1 MKKHP
6 VLHLLFKVCSYM
18 KKILALVLTL
28 VLCLSTGALVAYAA
42 ENNSPVD
49 TSDVSTPMV
58 AKNNIGGEIS
68 SCGACDTEVG
78 AEGVNNGAAT
88 RNVNKSET
96 ITLAKGASKTYSFD
110 VSGGWFN
117 PDHNTVSVVIE
128 NVSGGSYQY
137 ISENVTDNIELA
149 NTTYSGDANRTLS
162 NLNPDDTYE
171 ITIINLESDPITL
184 TVSLTSYID

>member
-1 MKKHP
+1 
-6 VLHLLFKVCSYM
+6 M

-28 VLCLSTGALVAYAA
+28 ALCLSAGALVAYAA
-42 ENNSPVD
+42 ESNATSNATSD
-49 TSDVSTPMV
+49 TSDVNTPV
-58 AKNNIGGEIS
+58 VTKNNVGGEVS

-78 AEGVNNGAAT
+78 AEGISNGAAT

-117 PDHNTVSVVIE
+117 PDHNTVSVVID

-149 NTTYSGDANRTLS
+149 NTTYSGDANRTIS